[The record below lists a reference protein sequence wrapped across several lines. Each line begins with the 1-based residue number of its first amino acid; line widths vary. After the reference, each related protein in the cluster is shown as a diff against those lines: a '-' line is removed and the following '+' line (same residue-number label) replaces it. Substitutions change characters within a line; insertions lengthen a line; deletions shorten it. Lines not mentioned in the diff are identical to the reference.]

1 MRRLIYFL
9 LVFTLLCGVVAPPV
23 PIATAAP
30 DSPDAPDAP
39 DDIPVSLVGT
49 ETTRYTLTEPKVFWY
64 TGVPSCPPTVAA
76 ASTDQTGGDTYTE
89 LIRRIASYG
98 STVRTL
104 AEQRTCSPGQG
115 GI

>member
-64 TGVPSCPPTVAA
+64 YRRTILSTDRGA
-76 ASTDQTGGDTYTE
+76 ASADQGRHLHRVDPTHRLYF
-89 LIRRIASYG
+89 

-104 AEQRTCSPGQG
+104 AEQPVIRSG